1 MDVVRRG
8 KEYFGLVLT
17 SWIEE
22 DSDEDSD
29 DFCDKY
35 LCFYSEL
42 RSYTNEN
49 DVLVERKTI
58 WKGEESIVSWG
69 KTFKNWAKVFST
81 VVVEN
86 VYL

>member
-8 KEYFGLVLT
+8 KEYFGVVLT

-35 LCFYSEL
+35 VCFYSEL
-42 RSYTNEN
+42 RSYTNEKSWLREKQFGKAKK
-49 DVLVERKTI
+49 VL
-58 WKGEESIVSWG
+58 
-69 KTFKNWAKVFST
+69 
-81 VVVEN
+81 
-86 VYL
+86 